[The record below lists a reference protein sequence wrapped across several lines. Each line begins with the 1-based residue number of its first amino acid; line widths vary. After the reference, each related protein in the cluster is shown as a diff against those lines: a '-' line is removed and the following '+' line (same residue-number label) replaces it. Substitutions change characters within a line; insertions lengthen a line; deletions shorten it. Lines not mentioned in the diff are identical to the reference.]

1 MRPHLRAV
9 IKFLRQAG
17 AHNVR
22 IEYGSKHPRC
32 YYSWLNKETFYVLP
46 NSPGDAY
53 HGQRNAIS
61 DLRRRLGLGRHG
73 GDQNEPLS
81 EGKYDEIAQAGFLN
95 MKGGD

>member
-1 MRPHLRAV
+1 MLKHSSKVFSEMRSHLRVV

-32 YYSWLNKETFYVLP
+32 CYSWLNKETFYVLP

-53 HGQRNAIS
+53 RGQRNAIS
-61 DLRRRLGLGRHG
+61 DLRRRLGIGRDNRHPT
-73 GDQNEPLS
+73 ERH
-81 EGKYDEIAQAGFLN
+81 AGR
-95 MKGGD
+95 K